1 MDTISLPITT
11 LLSSALAIWLLVL
24 SWAVIKGRRSLS
36 LSLGDGGDDMMQ
48 RRVRAQGNLVEY
60 APIFVIMIAL
70 AELQGGNAIIVS
82 LLAAAFFRR
91 AFGTWICFC
100 LHRKEYETAQTWNDS
115 NTVRDWGNGDFQLG
129 LGDRLK
135 AARPAQTL
143 W

>member
-11 LLSSALAIWLLVL
+11 LLSSALAVWLLVL
-24 SWAVIKGRRSLS
+24 SWAVIKGRRSLN

-82 LLAAAFFRR
+82 ILAAAFLAGRLAHGY
-91 AFGTWICFC
+91 AFAFTEKNMK
-100 LHRKEYETAQTWNDS
+100 LRKLGMIATLCGIAATAVFNLVLLAT
-115 NTVRDWGNGDFQLG
+115 
-129 LGDRLK
+129 
-135 AARPAQTL
+135 
-143 W
+143 